1 VTVLTTQTAGQVDA
15 TAAASLPRPG
25 GGGLRPLRFI
35 KRYIGIAPFFC
46 YVGLFLIVPTIAV
59 ISAAFEDQ
67 HGNFT
72 WSNLTAAL
80 HGEFIHSFEQ
90 SLELSAIS
98 AVIAAIFG
106 TLIAVAL
113 SSTDS
118 RLLRNIVTTGS
129 GVFAMTG
136 GVPLAFAFIATI
148 GNFGILTTVLIDV
161 LHWNL
166 YDHGFKL
173 YSMLGLIIVYQYFLV
188 PLMALVMLPATEA
201 LRREWFEAASIL
213 GASRRQAW
221 FRVAAPALAPAF
233 ISALMVLFVDAFA
246 AYATAEV
253 LTGGTIA
260 LVPLEIGSLVEGNVF
275 AGQQNV
281 GDALGLGMIIVV
293 FIVAVIYALVQ
304 RRSARWQR

>member
-15 TAAASLPRPG
+15 TPAASLPRPG
-25 GGGLRPLRFI
+25 GGGLRPLRAI
-35 KRYIGIAPFFC
+35 KK
-46 YVGLFLIVPTIAV
+46 YVGLAPFLCYVTFFLIVPTIAV
-59 ISAAFEDQ
+59 ISAAFEGKT
-67 HGNFT
+67 GNFT
-72 WSNLTAAL
+72 WSNLSAAL
-80 HGEFIHSFEQ
+80 HGEFVKSFEQ

-98 AVIAAIFG
+98 AVIAAIIG
-106 TLIAVAL
+106 TLVAIAL
-113 SSTDS
+113 SSSGSKLIRTV
-118 RLLRNIVTTGS
+118 VTTGS

-136 GVPLAFAFIATI
+136 GLPLAFSFIATI
-148 GNFGILTTVLIDV
+148 GNFGIMTSVLIDV
-161 LHWNL
+161 FHYNL

-173 YSMLGLIIVYQYFLV
+173 YSMLGLVIVYQYFLV

-221 FRVAAPALAPAF
+221 LQVAAPALAPAF

-275 AGQQNV
+275 AGDQNV
-281 GDALGLGMIIVV
+281 GDALGLGMILVV
-293 FIVAVIYALVQ
+293 LVVAVFYAVIQ
-304 RRSARWQR
+304 RRTARWLR